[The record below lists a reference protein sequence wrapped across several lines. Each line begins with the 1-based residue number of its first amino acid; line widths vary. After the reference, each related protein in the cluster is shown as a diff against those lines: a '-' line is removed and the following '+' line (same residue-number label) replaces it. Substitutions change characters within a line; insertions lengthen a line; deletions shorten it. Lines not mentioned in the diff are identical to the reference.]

1 MLTTKKS
8 CFENYAAGPPI
19 CFASGRLAR
28 NNPIGMNV
36 QMAKNSSDV
45 FVVSVDLVGYS
56 LKVKEVEQ
64 STGEAAGTADIN
76 SRIRTLVRD
85 ATGLSGEALES
96 SFIAETGDGAIL
108 KFAYVDPAIDFS
120 ARLHSAVREEN
131 LKVSVRLA
139 QWDFRVGIA
148 FGAVETRVNT
158 NGTLLFGGLAISNA
172 VRFQSGTKPAS
183 TMIDDKSFSM
193 LNPARKAGWLEKRI
207 VTKHGEVLRGYVR
220 EAYHVETPSGTVP
233 RAAVP
238 PKDRA
243 ALVQRLEAL
252 VPHSRLDRL
261 MRILNMPLEMQPS
274 PNQTH
279 QQRVVVF
286 VQWLESPSGPGL
298 DSLEERWLF

>member
-1 MLTTKKS
+1 MSMNGQIAKKLG
-8 CFENYAAGPPI
+8 E
-19 CFASGRLAR
+19 
-28 NNPIGMNV
+28 
-36 QMAKNSSDV
+36 V

-56 LKVKEVEQ
+56 LKVKEIEK

-85 ATGLSGEALES
+85 ATGLNGESLES
-96 SFIAETGDGAIL
+96 AFIAETGDGAIL
-108 KFAYVDPAIDFS
+108 KFLDIEQATEFS
-120 ARLHSAVREEN
+120 RRLHNAVREEN
-131 LKVSVRLA
+131 LKVSAQLA
-139 QWDFRVGIA
+139 KWDFRVGIA
-148 FGAVETRVNT
+148 FGAVEVRTNT

-183 TMIDDKSFSM
+183 TMIDGKSFAM
-193 LNPARKAGWLEKRI
+193 LNPAKKAEWAEKRI
-207 VTKHGEVLRGYVR
+207 VTKHGEVLRGYVQ
-220 EAYHVETPSGTVP
+220 EAYHVETPSSTIP
-233 RAAVP
+233 RATLP

-243 ALVQRLEAL
+243 ALIQRLEGL

-274 PNQTH
+274 PNQVH
-279 QQRVVVF
+279 QQRVVMF